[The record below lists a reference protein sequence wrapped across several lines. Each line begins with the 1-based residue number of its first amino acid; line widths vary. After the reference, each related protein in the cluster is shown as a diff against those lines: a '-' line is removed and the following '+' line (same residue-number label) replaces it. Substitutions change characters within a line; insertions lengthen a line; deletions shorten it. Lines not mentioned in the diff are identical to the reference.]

1 MLKVMKY
8 LTKSGAQKIRDEL
21 ELRIKKRKEI
31 AQAIKEAKELGD
43 LSENAEYSEAKNQ
56 QRENESRIIKLENM
70 IRTYKIVD
78 KKGSGSKVAL
88 DSKIKVKNKNLN
100 KEMIFHMVGSNEAD
114 PSSGKISNESP
125 IGKVFFGKNK
135 GDEVDL
141 VLANGKKIEY
151 KILSVE

>member
-1 MLKVMKY
+1 MKY
-8 LTKSGAQKIRDEL
+8 LTKSGAQKIKDEL
-21 ELRIKKRKEI
+21 ELRMKKRKEI

-56 QRENESRIIKLENM
+56 QRENESRIIRLENM
-70 IRTYKIVD
+70 IRTYKVVD
-78 KKGSGSKVAL
+78 RKPTGSRIGL

-100 KEMIFHMVGSNEAD
+100 KEMIFHIVGSNEAD

-125 IGKVFFGKNK
+125 IGKIFLGKSK
-135 GDEVDL
+135 GDVVDL
-141 VLANGKKIEY
+141 ILANGKKIGY